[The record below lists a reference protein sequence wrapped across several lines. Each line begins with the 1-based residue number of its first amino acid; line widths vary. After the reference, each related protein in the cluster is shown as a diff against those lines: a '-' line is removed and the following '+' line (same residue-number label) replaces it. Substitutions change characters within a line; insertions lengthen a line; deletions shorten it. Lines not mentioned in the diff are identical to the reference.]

1 MVRGFLN
8 GNGLKKV
15 KNIDFLVGSQDAVN
29 ENVEFVGRGEDVEPF
44 LAFTNFPVSITVFNR
59 INPIEE

>member
-1 MVRGFLN
+1 
-8 GNGLKKV
+8 V

-29 ENVEFVGRGEDVEPF
+29 ENVEFVGRGGDVEPF